1 MKVVVTKTSKD
12 MVSFTQLPTVSLAE
26 RKVCSSSAKM
36 KSGGITLN
44 KLARTGFRR
53 NWTKEEQDPRTSS
66 MTVRQSIPT
75 PLNKYSYVD
84 A

>member
-1 MKVVVTKTSKD
+1 
-12 MVSFTQLPTVSLAE
+12 MVSFTQLPIVSLAE

-53 NWTKEEQDPRTSS
+53 NWTKEELDPRTSS
-66 MTVRQSIPT
+66 MTVRQYIPT

-84 A
+84 V